1 MIAEFLL
8 PDLGEGLPEAEIVQW
23 HVAEGDDVSLNQTIA
38 EVETAKAIVEIPSP
52 YAGTVQ
58 GLHAAAGDVV
68 AVGSP
73 LVSFAVEGAD
83 AASAAPAGRGEG
95 DTGEPATGS
104 TPRPAEIRSDAPRPD
119 TPEAPGAAAERG
131 AAAVHHAAEGHEAVH
146 GAAEGRGTADVRR
159 PTAPAAQKDER
170 ATPNLVGYGAAP
182 SSGGRPRRRPRGG
195 GTAVLDS
202 DHAVH
207 EAAPH
212 DVLHTGPIEVPV
224 ERPRSTPPVRKLA
237 KDLGIDLVLVAAA
250 HPGEPVTRAHVEEFA
265 SREPAASGVASQ
277 TSEGRPTA
285 GNTSSPASTIGPVEA
300 RPFSASAS
308 TVPPAVPAASL
319 RPGQAPDARVTRTPI
334 RGVRKHTAAAM
345 VRSAFTAPHATTF
358 LTVDVTATTELLAS
372 LKSDRSLDGHRIG
385 VLAIVAKA
393 VCLALGRTPALN
405 ATWDD
410 AAGEIVEYHDVNL
423 GIAAATERGLV
434 VPVIP
439 CAGALPLV
447 DLADAIADLAA
458 TARAGRTAP
467 AAMTGGTF
475 SITNVGVFGVDAG
488 TPILNPGEAGILAV
502 GAVRRTPWERHGEI
516 ALRDVLTLSLSFDHR
531 LVDGAEAARFLTDV
545 AAVLREPGRAMLL
558 R

>member
-23 HVAEGDDVSLNQTIA
+23 HVEEGDTVTLNQTIA

-83 AASAAPAGRGEG
+83 A
-95 DTGEPATGS
+95 EPP
-104 TPRPAEIRSDAPRPD
+104 TP
-119 TPEAPGAAAERG
+119 AAES
-131 AAAVHHAAEGHEAVH
+131 
-146 GAAEGRGTADVRR
+146 
-159 PTAPAAQKDER
+159 PAAQRTIAAGHGQAVEAVAAEPIETPADDIAAR
-170 ATPNLVGYGAAP
+170 ATPHLVGYGAAP
-182 SSGGRPRRRPRGG
+182 TSGSRPRRRARGA
-195 GTAVLDS
+195 GTATIDT
-202 DHAVH
+202 DHAVR

-212 DVLHTGPIEVPV
+212 DALRTGPIDLPT
-224 ERPRSTPPVRKLA
+224 ERPRSTPPVRKYA
-237 KDLGIDLVLVAAA
+237 KDHGVDLGLVAAS
-250 HPGEPVTRAHVEEFA
+250 HPGVTLTRADVDEFA
-265 SREPAASGVASQ
+265 ARVTAAGRAGTSELASTAPPSDGSGVSFAG
-277 TSEGRPTA
+277 TSELASTVPPRVL
-285 GNTSSPASTIGPVEA
+285 PASLSGTSEL
-300 RPFSASAS
+300 AS
-308 TVPPAVPAASL
+308 TVPPAAPA
-319 RPGQAPDARVTRTPI
+319 PGARVTRVPI

-358 LTVDVTATTELLAS
+358 LTVDATATTELLAS
-372 LKSDRSLDGHRIG
+372 LKHDRALDGHRIG

-393 VCLALGRTPALN
+393 VCLALGRTPSLN
-405 ATWDD
+405 AKWDEP
-410 AAGEIVEYHDVNL
+410 AGEIALHHYVNL
-423 GIAAATERGLV
+423 GIAAATDRGLV
-434 VPVIP
+434 VPVI
-439 CAGALPLV
+439 ADAERLPLV
-447 DLADAIADLAA
+447 DLADAIAELAA
-458 TARAGRTAP
+458 TARSGRTAP

-502 GAVRRTPWERHGEI
+502 GAVRRTPWEHHGEI
-516 ALRDVLTLSLSFDHR
+516 ALRDVVTLSLSFDHR

-545 AAVLREPGRAMLL
+545 AGVLREPGRAMLL

>member
-1 MIAEFLL
+1 MIAEFRL

-23 HVAEGDDVSLNQTIA
+23 HVAEGDTVTLNQTIA

-68 AVGSP
+68 EVGSP
-73 LVSFAVEGAD
+73 LVSFEVEGAD
-83 AASAAPAGRGEG
+83 AGTPAAP
-95 DTGEPATGS
+95 
-104 TPRPAEIRSDAPRPD
+104 PAEANREVGAGLAVE
-119 TPEAPGAAAERG
+119 TVAEAPLE
-131 AAAVHHAAEGHEAVH
+131 
-146 GAAEGRGTADVRR
+146 
-159 PTAPAAQKDER
+159 APADDIAAR

-182 SSGGRPRRRPRGG
+182 SSGSRPRRRARGG
-195 GTAVLDS
+195 GTVTIDPDTAVR
-202 DHAVH
+202 

-212 DVLHTGPIEVPV
+212 DVLRTGPIDLPL
-224 ERPRSTPPVRKLA
+224 ERPRSTPPVRKFA
-237 KDLGIDLVLVAAA
+237 KDHGIDLVLVAAA
-250 HPGEPVTRAHVEEFA
+250 HPGETVTRAHVEEY
-265 SREPAASGVASQ
+265 AARL
-277 TSEGRPTA
+277 ETA
-285 GNTSSPASTIGPVEA
+285 
-300 RPFSASAS
+300 
-308 TVPPAVPAASL
+308 PPAPVAAPTS
-319 RPGQAPDARVTRTPI
+319 PVAAGERVTRTPI

-345 VRSAFTAPHATTF
+345 VQSAFTAPHATTF
-358 LTVDVTATTELLAS
+358 LTLDVTATTELLAS
-372 LKSDRSLDGHRIG
+372 LKTDRALDGQRIG
-385 VLAIVAKA
+385 LLAIVAKA

-405 ATWDD
+405 AKWDE
-410 AAGEIVEYHDVNL
+410 AAGEIVEHHYVTL
-423 GIAAATERGLV
+423 GIAAATDRGLV

-439 CAGALPLV
+439 DADRLDLV

-502 GAVRRTPWERHGEI
+502 GALRRTPWEHHGEI

-545 AAVLREPGRAMLL
+545 AGVLREPGRAMLL

>member
-1 MIAEFLL
+1 MIAEFRL

-23 HVAEGDDVSLNQTIA
+23 HVAEGDEVTLNQTIA

-73 LVSFAVEGAD
+73 LVSFAVGAD
-83 AASAAPAGRGEG
+83 AESPAAVETGSPASRQAEVVADTPVSGVAERRAADDLRASARGES
-95 DTGEPATGS
+95 E
-104 TPRPAEIRSDAPRPD
+104 
-119 TPEAPGAAAERG
+119 
-131 AAAVHHAAEGHEAVH
+131 
-146 GAAEGRGTADVRR
+146 
-159 PTAPAAQKDER
+159 K

-182 SSGGRPRRRPRGG
+182 SSGSRPRRRARGG
-195 GTAVLDS
+195 ATAVLDG
-202 DHAVH
+202 DTAVR

-212 DVLHTGPIEVPV
+212 DVLRTGPIDLPL

-237 KDLGIDLVLVAAA
+237 RDLGVDLVVVAAA
-250 HPGEPVTRAHVEEFA
+250 HPGETVTRAHVEEFA
-265 SREPAASGVASQ
+265 ARTPTEAPAL
-277 TSEGRPTA
+277 
-285 GNTSSPASTIGPVEA
+285 
-300 RPFSASAS
+300 AS
-308 TVPPAVPAASL
+308 TVPPAESSRVGMVAGTLPPASTVPPAGPASV
-319 RPGQAPDARVTRTPI
+319 GARVTRTPI

-345 VRSAFTAPHATTF
+345 VKSAFTAPHATTF
-358 LTVDVTATTELLAS
+358 LTLDVTATTELLAS
-372 LKSDRSLDGHRIG
+372 LKTDRALDGHRIG
-385 VLAIVAKA
+385 VLAIVAQA

-405 ATWDD
+405 AAWDET
-410 AAGEIVEYHDVNL
+410 AGEIIEHHYVNL

-439 CAGALPLV
+439 DADTLGLI
-447 DLADAIADLAA
+447 DLADAIAELAA

-502 GAVRRTPWERHGEI
+502 GAVRRTPWEYHGEI

-531 LVDGAEAARFLTDV
+531 LVDGAEAARFLVDV
-545 AAVLREPGRAMLL
+545 AGMLREPGRAMLFPRPRGGDFL
-558 R
+558 

>member
-23 HVAEGDDVSLNQTIA
+23 HVAEGDTVTLNQTIA

-68 AVGSP
+68 EVGSP
-73 LVSFAVEGAD
+73 LVSFDLGGTDAGTPAAPSAEATREAGAGVAVETIAE
-83 AASAAPAGRGEG
+83 APLEAPA
-95 DTGEPATGS
+95 DD
-104 TPRPAEIRSDAPRPD
+104 I
-119 TPEAPGAAAERG
+119 AA
-131 AAAVHHAAEGHEAVH
+131 
-146 GAAEGRGTADVRR
+146 
-159 PTAPAAQKDER
+159 R

-182 SSGGRPRRRPRGG
+182 ASGNRPKRRARGG
-195 GTAVLDS
+195 GTAVIDS
-202 DHAVH
+202 DHAVR

-212 DVLHTGPIEVPV
+212 DVVKTGPIDLPL

-237 KDLGIDLVLVAAA
+237 KDLGVDLVLVAAA
-250 HPGEPVTRAHVEEFA
+250 HPGEMVTRGHVEEFA
-265 SREPAASGVASQ
+265 ARTPAMPEVTASAPAP
-277 TSEGRPTA
+277 TSTV
-285 GNTSSPASTIGPVEA
+285 SPAGRSG
-300 RPFSASAS
+300 
-308 TVPPAVPAASL
+308 
-319 RPGQAPDARVTRTPI
+319 DRVTRTPI

-345 VRSAFTAPHATTF
+345 VQSAFTAPHATTF
-358 LTVDVTATTELLAS
+358 LTLDVTATTELLAS
-372 LKSDRSLDGHRIG
+372 LKTDRALDGHRIG

-393 VCLALGRTPALN
+393 VCLALGRTRALN
-405 ATWDD
+405 AKWDE
-410 AAGEIVEYHDVNL
+410 AAGEIVEHHYVNL
-423 GIAAATERGLV
+423 GIAAATDRGLV

-439 CAGALPLV
+439 DADRLDLV
-447 DLADAIADLAA
+447 DLADAIAELAA
-458 TARAGRTAP
+458 TARVGRTAP

-502 GAVRRTPWERHGEI
+502 GALRRTPWEHHGEI

-545 AAVLREPGRAMLL
+545 AGVLREPGRAMLL

>member
-1 MIAEFLL
+1 
-8 PDLGEGLPEAEIVQW
+8 
-23 HVAEGDDVSLNQTIA
+23 VAEGDPVALNQTIA

-52 YAGTVQ
+52 YAGVVQ

-73 LVSFAVEGAD
+73 LVSFTVEGAD
-83 AASAAPAGRGEG
+83 AADPAPTSSSAPAG
-95 DTGEPATGS
+95 
-104 TPRPAEIRSDAPRPD
+104 
-119 TPEAPGAAAERG
+119 
-131 AAAVHHAAEGHEAVH
+131 
-146 GAAEGRGTADVRR
+146 EGRVVETVIDGPVETPADDI
-159 PTAPAAQKDER
+159 AAR

-182 SSGGRPRRRPRGG
+182 SSDRRPRRRPRGS
-195 GTAVLDS
+195 GTVVLDS
-202 DHAVH
+202 DHAVR

-212 DVLHTGPIEVPV
+212 DVLRTGPIDLPL
-224 ERPRSTPPVRKLA
+224 ERPRSTPPVRKWA
-237 KDLGIDLVLVAAA
+237 KDHGVDLLLVAAA
-250 HPGEPVTRAHVEEFA
+250 HPGEMVTRAHVEEYV
-265 SREPAASGVASQ
+265 SR
-277 TSEGRPTA
+277 TTA
-285 GNTSSPASTIGPVEA
+285 PV
-300 RPFSASAS
+300 S
-308 TVPPAVPAASL
+308 TVPPAVPSS
-319 RPGQAPDARVTRTPI
+319 PPRVTRTPI

-345 VRSAFTAPHATTF
+345 VQSAFTAPHATTF

-372 LKSDRSLDGHRIG
+372 LKHDRALDGHRIG

-405 ATWDD
+405 ATWDEP
-410 AAGEIVEYHDVNL
+410 AGEIVEHHYVNL

-439 CAGALPLV
+439 DADGLALV

-502 GAVRRTPWERHGEI
+502 GAVRRTPWEHRGEI

-531 LVDGAEAARFLTDV
+531 VVDGAEAARFLTDV
-545 AAVLREPGRAMLL
+545 AGVLREPGRAMLL

>member
-8 PDLGEGLPEAEIVQW
+8 PDLGEGLPEAEIVHW
-23 HVAEGDDVSLNQTIA
+23 LVSEGDEVTLNQTIA

-73 LVSFAVEGAD
+73 LVSFAVEEAD
-83 AASAAPAGRGEG
+83 AGSPAPASRLDSAQRSAAAAQGSAVEAVAEEPLDTAGTNVRAIDTAAEQPG
-95 DTGEPATGS
+95 DT
-104 TPRPAEIRSDAPRPD
+104 
-119 TPEAPGAAAERG
+119 AADDI
-131 AAAVHHAAEGHEAVH
+131 AA
-146 GAAEGRGTADVRR
+146 
-159 PTAPAAQKDER
+159 R

-182 SSGGRPRRRPRGG
+182 SSGNRPRRRARVSA
-195 GTAVLDS
+195 TATIDS
-202 DHAVH
+202 DHAVR

-212 DVLHTGPIEVPV
+212 DVLRTGPIELPR
-224 ERPRSTPPVRKLA
+224 ERPRSTPPVRKYA
-237 KDLGIDLVLVAAA
+237 KDHGIDLVLVAAA
-250 HPGEPVTRAHVEEFA
+250 HPGEAVTRAYVEEYA
-265 SREPAASGVASQ
+265 SRHPAAPAPV
-277 TSEGRPTA
+277 TTMP
-285 GNTSSPASTIGPVEA
+285 SPDAHLANEPV
-300 RPFSASAS
+300 S
-308 TVPPAVPAASL
+308 TVPPAEH
-319 RPGQAPDARVTRTPI
+319 RVTRTPI

-358 LTVDVTATTELLAS
+358 LTLDVTATTELLAS
-372 LKSDRSLDGHRIG
+372 LKHDRALDGHRIG

-405 ATWDD
+405 ARWDEQ
-410 AAGEIVEYHDVNL
+410 AGEIVEHHYVSL
-423 GIAAATERGLV
+423 GIAAATDRGLV

-439 CAGALPLV
+439 DADRLPLV
-447 DLADAIADLAA
+447 DLADAIAELAA

-502 GAVRRTPWERHGEI
+502 GAVRRTPWEHHGEI
-516 ALRDVLTLSLSFDHR
+516 ALRDVVTLCLSFDHR

-545 AAVLREPGRAMLL
+545 AGVLREPGRAMLL

>member
-23 HVAEGDDVSLNQTIA
+23 HVAEGDTVTLNQTVA

-73 LVSFAVEGAD
+73 LLSFEVEGAD
-83 AASAAPAGRGEG
+83 AADPAPTSSSTPAGEG
-95 DTGEPATGS
+95 RVVE
-104 TPRPAEIRSDAPRPD
+104 EVVDAPVE
-119 TPEAPGAAAERG
+119 TPADDVAA
-131 AAAVHHAAEGHEAVH
+131 
-146 GAAEGRGTADVRR
+146 
-159 PTAPAAQKDER
+159 R

-182 SSGGRPRRRPRGG
+182 SSGSRPRRRARGS
-195 GTAVLDS
+195 GTGVLDT
-202 DHAVH
+202 DHAVR

-212 DVLHTGPIEVPV
+212 DVLRTGPIDLPL
-224 ERPRSTPPVRKLA
+224 ERPRSTPPVRKWA
-237 KDLGIDLVLVAAA
+237 KNHGVDLVLVAAA
-250 HPGEPVTRAHVEEFA
+250 HPGELVTRAHVEEYA
-265 SREPAASGVASQ
+265 ARTPAASEVPVSTVPPAL
-277 TSEGRPTA
+277 PTA
-285 GNTSSPASTIGPVEA
+285 REM
-300 RPFSASAS
+300 SAAS
-308 TVPPAVPAASL
+308 TVPPAVPSL
-319 RPGQAPDARVTRTPI
+319 EQRVTRTPI

-345 VRSAFTAPHATTF
+345 VHSAFTAPHATTF
-358 LTVDVTATTELLAS
+358 LTLDVTATTELLAS
-372 LKSDRSLDGHRIG
+372 LKHDRALDGHRIG

-393 VCLALGRTPALN
+393 VCLALGRTPSLN
-405 ATWDD
+405 AKWDEP
-410 AAGEIVEYHDVNL
+410 AGEIVLHHYVTL

-439 CAGALPLV
+439 EADRLDLV
-447 DLADAIADLAA
+447 DLADAIAALAA

-502 GAVRRTPWERHGEI
+502 GAVRRTPWEHQGEI

-545 AAVLREPGRAMLL
+545 AGVLREPGRAMLL

>member
-1 MIAEFLL
+1 MITEFRL

-23 HVAEGDDVSLNQTIA
+23 HVSEGDTVTLNQTIA

-68 AVGSP
+68 EVGSP

-83 AASAAPAGRGEG
+83 AGTAAPAGHA
-95 DTGEPATGS
+95 PAESRAAESAETAIGAAD
-104 TPRPAEIRSDAPRPD
+104 RPAQSRADVPPPHLAERRVADDLRTTA
-119 TPEAPGAAAERG
+119 PEAGASG
-131 AAAVHHAAEGHEAVH
+131 
-146 GAAEGRGTADVRR
+146 
-159 PTAPAAQKDER
+159 R

-182 SSGGRPRRRPRGG
+182 TSGSRPRRRARGAAPV
-195 GTAVLDS
+195 TLDT
-202 DHAVH
+202 DHAVR

-212 DVLHTGPIEVPV
+212 DIVRTGPIDLPV

-237 KDLGIDLVLVAAA
+237 KDHGIDLVLVAAA
-250 HPGEPVTRAHVEEFA
+250 HPGETITRAHVEEYIA
-265 SREPAASGVASQ
+265 RVTAAHPAPAAA
-277 TSEGRPTA
+277 
-285 GNTSSPASTIGPVEA
+285 PAS
-300 RPFSASAS
+300 
-308 TVPPAVPAASL
+308 VPAP
-319 RPGQAPDARVTRTPI
+319 RIGDRITRTPI

-345 VRSAFTAPHATTF
+345 VQSAFTAPHATTF
-358 LTVDVTATTELLAS
+358 LTLDVTATTELLAS
-372 LKSDRSLDGHRIG
+372 LKTDRALDGHRIG
-385 VLAIVAKA
+385 LLAIVAKA

-405 ATWDD
+405 AKWDE
-410 AAGEIVEYHDVNL
+410 AAGEIVEHHYVNL
-423 GIAAATERGLV
+423 GIAAATDRGLV
-434 VPVIP
+434 VPVI
-439 CAGALPLV
+439 ADADALDLV

-502 GAVRRTPWERHGEI
+502 GALRRTPWEHHGEI

-545 AAVLREPGRAMLL
+545 AGVLREPGRAMLL